1 MIRHTSSLQMEAKKY
16 FQSNFLSFKDKLYR
30 FAYFFMKNEDDAADV
45 VQEVYLKVWD
55 NRDKWDTLQ
64 NEEAWCMQVTK
75 NLCLERKR
83 KTKTIREHHTKMTV
97 TKSDAHEKSPENISL
112 WKDQMQMMH
121 NILDKLSEKQKIVFV
136 LREIEGLSYK
146 EITEQ
151 LDIELNQVKTD
162 LHRARKYLR
171 AELSKINDH
180 GISRY
185 QSIM

>member
-1 MIRHTSSLQMEAKKY
+1 
-16 FQSNFLSFKDKLYR
+16 
-30 FAYFFMKNEDDAADV
+30 
-45 VQEVYLKVWD
+45 
-55 NRDKWDTLQ
+55 
-64 NEEAWCMQVTK
+64 
-75 NLCLERKR
+75 
-83 KTKTIREHHTKMTV
+83 
-97 TKSDAHEKSPENISL
+97 
-112 WKDQMQMMH
+112 MQMMH
-121 NILDKLSEKQKIVFV
+121 NILDKLSEKQKVVFV